1 MVTASVA
8 NIASNAGDS
17 LSINTV
23 DYNVASFENLDTAGI
38 VALINQNSAT
48 HGVVATNP
56 LLPTVLESYDDGLNP
71 ANGDV
76 VIVYSAD
83 GGASNTA
90 MQINVS
96 DGNNNTNIE
105 FNTSDGTFPG
115 TGGAYLTVS
124 ATQMVLQLNEA
135 FNLANV
141 DIVASTKENTSGN
154 NNTVFPKLVLT
165 LGNTGSSIT
174 ITEIAGDAA
183 GQTFQQAIAMPL
195 TASASSD
202 STLTLTRADGGDIAL
217 TGSGTFVNSNGM
229 VSSSS
234 GTPALLVM
242 IEDEEGTVGV
252 AETGVDIKEEITC
265 NNTTNDG
272 DAVGG
277 SISYTPFSDGNVMV
291 KVNGLA
297 VDVSN
302 DKNGVIYFSADG
314 GLTAKTITNIT
325 AGDSLY
331 WNGSVAGYQLETS
344 DDLDITYQKSSND

>member
-1 MVTASVA
+1 MK
-8 NIASNAGDS
+8 
-17 LSINTV
+17 
-23 DYNVASFENLDTAGI
+23 
-38 VALINQNSAT
+38 
-48 HGVVATNP
+48 
-56 LLPTVLESYDDGLNP
+56 
-71 ANGDV
+71 
-76 VIVYSAD
+76 
-83 GGASNTA
+83 
-90 MQINVS
+90 INVS
-96 DGNNNTNIE
+96 DGNNNTDVE
-105 FNTSDGTFPG
+105 FNISDGTFPN

-124 ATQMVLQLNEA
+124 ATQMVLQLNEE
-135 FNLANV
+135 FNSAGV
-141 DIVASTKENTSGN
+141 DIIASTKENINGN
-154 NNTVFPKLVLT
+154 NNAVYPKLVLT

-183 GQTFQQAIAMPL
+183 GQTFQAATAMPL
-195 TASASSD
+195 TATASSD
-202 STLTLTRADGGDIAL
+202 STLILTRADGGDIAL

-242 IEDEEGTVGV
+242 IEDEEGTGGV

-277 SISYTPFSDGNVMV
+277 SITYTPFSDGNVTV

-297 VDVSN
+297 VDIAN
-302 DKNGVIYFSADG
+302 DKTGVIYFSSDG
-314 GLTAKTITNIT
+314 GATAKTVANIV

-344 DDLDITYQKSSND
+344 DDLDIAYQKSSND